1 MLNED
6 VIADI
11 LAATCVLRA
20 CEIEGTDTVEENIQ
34 KNTLV

>member
-20 CEIEGTDTVEENIQ
+20 CEIEGTDTVENIQ